1 MGRGQGGHATP
12 RRPPPTW
19 CSAARPAAYAICRP
33 PGHHA
38 GPAFFGGSCYLN
50 NAAVAAARL
59 RRGGVDRVAI
69 VDIDAHHG
77 NGTQA
82 CWWDDP
88 AVLYASLH
96 VDPGA
101 GWFPHTVGYADEVD
115 ATRTNCNLPLAPGT
129 ADAGWLAAL
138 EQLATV
144 VERFGP
150 DAVVVSLGVDAA
162 VEDPNSPL
170 EVTQERLRA
179 PLVACSGSSPAR
191 PCWCTRAATC
201 SRRWPATRSR
211 CSRAS
216 RPRRAR

>member
-1 MGRGQGGHATP
+1 M
-12 RRPPPTW
+12 
-19 CSAARPAAYAICRP
+19 
-33 PGHHA
+33 
-38 GPAFFGGSCYLN
+38 
-50 NAAVAAARL
+50 AAARL

-115 ATRTNCNLPLAPGT
+115 ASRTNCNLPLAPGT
-129 ADAGWLAAL
+129 ADAGWLGAL
-138 EQLATV
+138 EQLVAV

-162 VEDPNSPL
+162 AEDPNSPL
-170 EVTQERLRA
+170 EVTQDGFAAAGRLLGQLGR
-179 PLVACSGSSPAR
+179 PTVLVHEGGYVLDTLAGHTLAVLHGVEGEAGAVTPTPPGRRRRR
-191 PCWCTRAATC
+191 P
-201 SRRWPATRSR
+201 
-211 CSRAS
+211 
-216 RPRRAR
+216 PRGAGPPPPTTGR